1 MDTFAR
7 SNCRRLLQWVMAASR
22 TITALAGLVASLAL
36 SAAIYVATGS
46 LLLFVFVP
54 FIPFVLSRSLGGRAD
69 EETAPVRECPNCGFR
84 ARDPEFD
91 YCPRDGR
98 RLREE

>member
-1 MDTFAR
+1 
-7 SNCRRLLQWVMAASR
+7 MAASR
-22 TITALAGLVASLAL
+22 TITALVGLIASLAL

-54 FIPFVLSRSLGGRAD
+54 FVPFVLSRSLGGKGD
-69 EETAPVRECPNCGFR
+69 QEETPPVRECPECGFR
-84 ARDPEFD
+84 ARDPGFD

-98 RLREE
+98 RLRKAGER

>member
-1 MDTFAR
+1 MAR
-7 SNCRRLLQWVMAASR
+7 SRML
-22 TITALAGLVASLAL
+22 TALAGLLVSLAV

-46 LLLFVFVP
+46 LLLFLVVPFVP
-54 FIPFVLSRSLGGRAD
+54 FLFSRSLGGDGD
-69 EETAPVRECPNCGFR
+69 ERETPPVRECPECDFR

-98 RLREE
+98 RLRETDRRY

>member
-1 MDTFAR
+1 M
-7 SNCRRLLQWVMAASR
+7 VASR
-22 TITALAGLVASLAL
+22 TIVALMGLVASLAT
-36 SAAIYVATGS
+36 SAAIYAATGS

-54 FIPFVLSRSLGGRAD
+54 FVPFVLSRSLGGDGD
-69 EETAPVRECPNCGFR
+69 EGETPPVRECPECGFR

>member
-1 MDTFAR
+1 
-7 SNCRRLLQWVMAASR
+7 MAASR
-22 TITALAGLVASLAL
+22 TITALVGLIASLAL

-54 FIPFVLSRSLGGRAD
+54 FVPFVLSRSLGGKGDR
-69 EETAPVRECPNCGFR
+69 EETPPVRECPECGFR
-84 ARDPEFD
+84 ARDPGFD

-98 RLREE
+98 RLRKAGER

>member
-1 MDTFAR
+1 
-7 SNCRRLLQWVMAASR
+7 MAASR
-22 TITALAGLVASLAL
+22 TITALVGLVASLAL

-54 FIPFVLSRSLGGRAD
+54 FIPFVLSRSLGGRED
-69 EETAPVRECPNCGFR
+69 EEEAPPVRECPECGFR

-98 RLREE
+98 RLRE

>member
-1 MDTFAR
+1 
-7 SNCRRLLQWVMAASR
+7 MAASR
-22 TITALAGLVASLAL
+22 TIAALVGLVASLAL
-36 SAAIYVATGS
+36 SAAIYAVTGS

-54 FIPFVLSRSLGGRAD
+54 FVPFVFSRSLGGRED
-69 EETAPVRECPNCGFR
+69 REETPPVRECPGCGFR

-98 RLREE
+98 RLRKAGER